1 MVDNN
6 GITSLSAHFHDLAW
20 GGELRQ
26 NISQRPTPK
35 FTGQLKVL
43 SAALNGEALT
53 VQVFDLTID

>member
-26 NISQRPTPK
+26 NISQRPNPK
-35 FTGQLKVL
+35 FEEQPKVL
-43 SAALNGEALT
+43 LVALQL
-53 VQVFDLTID
+53 